1 MEIVFIPLL
10 LVPAILSCTSEP
22 VPRLGRT
29 VRTVRTESPRPR
41 PPPAPLRETEG
52 NENGGFWNTLPV
64 FNDLVFH
71 GAAGIRFDREAAI
84 RLALEDA
91 ARKAALFTRLE
102 GRIVLYNNTGAGL
115 LDYRSDTER
124 VLIHD
129 EEYQKYIERFIF
141 DPDTDVLEE
150 NHTVF
155 VRVRYPS
162 TAPPDI
168 PGGLFSH
175 GAAKPGWIDEPPH
188 SSGYL
193 TGIGFAGRRTSH
205 ADTVRIS
212 YENAIFSIIRTISS
226 VVDGKTTDVRQSGGF
241 AYGLGES
248 RIRAEGALTAFYV
261 LDFWRDPASGAV
273 WTAAIAKPAP

>member
-1 MEIVFIPLL
+1 MRILRKVMTIIFISLL
-10 LVPAILSCTSEP
+10 LALALPSCTLAP
-22 VPRLGRT
+22 IPRLGRT
-29 VRTVRTESPRPR
+29 
-41 PPPAPLRETEG
+41 LRGTEG
-52 NENGGFWNTLPV
+52 DENGGFWNTLPV
-64 FNDLVFH
+64 SNDLVFH
-71 GAAGIRFDREAAI
+71 GAAGLRFDRKAAI

-102 GRIVLYNNTGAGL
+102 GRIVLYSNTGAGL
-115 LDYRSDTER
+115 LDYRSDTESA
-124 VLIHD
+124 LIYD

-141 DPDTDVLEE
+141 DPDTDVLED

-168 PGGLFSH
+168 PSGRLFSH

-188 SSGYL
+188 ISGYL
-193 TGIGFAGRRTSH
+193 TGIGFAGRRASH

-273 WTAAIAKPAP
+273 WTVAIAKPAP